1 MSNHTMDRLMALL
14 LGQRLG
20 SVENVKFPS
29 RDRSSIM
36 VKLAIILTLDK

>member
-1 MSNHTMDRLMALL
+1 MSNHTMDKLMVLL

-20 SVENVKFPS
+20 SVENVKFPFC
-29 RDRSSIM
+29 DRSSIM